1 MHHDVLLIIAMGLY
15 LAATMLL
22 YRSIVRRA
30 GYWRGASLGAAV
42 AGTVF
47 HAAAQMQHWHVA
59 GLPDVGFLNI
69 LSLCALVIVVM
80 LCLSVLTRDSLYDAS
95 LVALPLGILVLVLEW
110 ALPSERLLVEISST
124 GTAVHIITSV
134 FAFGILS
141 IAGVYALF
149 VVIIDYFLRH
159 HHLNP
164 LVRALPAL
172 DVLERL
178 LFQLLGLGFALL
190 SLSLAS
196 GLAFVSDLFAQH
208 LAHKTILSIVAW
220 LIFGTLLW
228 GRWRYGWRGRKAV
241 WLSLAG
247 IFLLLL
253 AYFGS
258 KLVLEVILDRSWW
271 NRT

>member
-1 MHHDVLLIIAMGLY
+1 MYHDASLLIAIGLY
-15 LAATMLL
+15 LAATLLL
-22 YRSIVRRA
+22 YRSILRQARS
-30 GYWRGASLGAAV
+30 WRNASVACAFAGAA
-42 AGTVF
+42 A
-47 HAAAQMQHWHVA
+47 HAAAQLEHWLIA
-59 GLPDVGFLNI
+59 GLPDVGFLNL
-69 LSLCALVIVVM
+69 LSLCALVIVLM
-80 LCLSVLTRDSLYDAS
+80 LCFSVLARDSLYDAS
-95 LVALPLGILVLVLEW
+95 LVALPLAVVALVLEW
-110 ALPSERLLVEISST
+110 AVPSPGLLVEITST
-124 GTAVHIITSV
+124 GTAVHIVTSV
-134 FAFGILS
+134 LAFGLLS

-149 VVIIDYFLRH
+149 VVFIDHFLRR

-178 LFQLLGLGFALL
+178 LFQLIGTGFVLL
-190 SLSLAS
+190 TLSLAS

-208 LAHKTILSIVAW
+208 LAHKTLLSIIAW
-220 LIFGTLLW
+220 LVFGLLLW

-247 IFLLLL
+247 IILLLL

-271 NRT
+271 T

>member
-1 MHHDVLLIIAMGLY
+1 MYHEANLLIAAGLY
-15 LAATMLL
+15 LAAAIFL
-22 YRSIVRRA
+22 YRSILRQA
-30 GYWRGASLGAAV
+30 GAWRTASILAACAGAAV
-42 AGTVF
+42 
-47 HAAAQMQHWHVA
+47 HALAQLQHWRIE
-59 GLPDVGFLNI
+59 GLPDVGFLNL

-80 LCLSVLTRDSLYDAS
+80 LCLSLLSRDSLYDAS
-95 LVALPLGILVLVLEW
+95 LMALPLAIIVLILEW
-110 ALPSERLLVEISST
+110 SLPSDRLLVEITST
-124 GTAVHIITSV
+124 GTAVHIVSSV
-134 FAFGILS
+134 LAFGILS

-149 VVIIDYFLRH
+149 VVCIDHFLRQ

-178 LFQLLGLGFALL
+178 LFQLIGAGFLLL
-190 SLSLAS
+190 SVSLGS

-208 LAHKTILSIVAW
+208 LAHKTILSITAW
-220 LIFGTLLW
+220 LVFGMLLW
-228 GRWRYGWRGRKAV
+228 GRLRYGWRGRKAV

-258 KLVLEVILDRSWW
+258 KLVLEVVLDRSWW
-271 NRT
+271 T